1 MQVVNSGD
9 RGGVRSTEHTVQ
21 QLAVNPFY
29 TDDWLPDWLTA
40 LVPSYPADL
49 TYAKHRAISFPAW
62 IFGQLQAVYGGRVI
76 ELYFMALLT
85 PQTMQYKADSDAAAG
100 LH

>member
-1 MQVVNSGD
+1 VQLF
-9 RGGVRSTEHTVQ
+9 GG
-21 QLAVNPFY
+21 
-29 TDDWLPDWLTA
+29 
-40 LVPSYPADL
+40 
-49 TYAKHRAISFPAW
+49 
-62 IFGQLQAVYGGRVI
+62 GGGGRVI